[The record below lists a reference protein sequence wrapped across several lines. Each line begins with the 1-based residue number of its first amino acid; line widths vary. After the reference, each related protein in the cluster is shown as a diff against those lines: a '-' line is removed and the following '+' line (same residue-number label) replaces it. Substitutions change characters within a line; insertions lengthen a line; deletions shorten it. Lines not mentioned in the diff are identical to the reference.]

1 MNHFYKPVIDGIR
14 GERPWTRPTVKIE
27 QEECHQCGAL
37 HEPSIYVGRGRWF
50 CSEAHFDEWMQWG
63 RYERDER

>member
-1 MNHFYKPVIDGIR
+1 MTMTNPFQGIIDGLY
-14 GERPWTRPTVKIE
+14 EVQAKKIE

-37 HEPSIYVGRGRWF
+37 HQPSIYVGRGRWF